1 MTTNNEDNRYH
12 VLSLRQIAGWEI
24 PSIDHSDLKIKAKP
38 PSLQRG
44 LVWEP
49 QQIEM
54 LWDSVMRGFPIG
66 SLVLSAKIGEQ
77 KDKLSNIFVKQDR
90 EPATHH
96 ILDGQQ
102 RCYAIALGFHDPWH
116 NGNDQAILW
125 LDLLPGKRLQNNTR
139 QYLFRVTT
147 RSHPWGFRH
156 DNQSSR
162 LSAES
167 IRKSLEELEK
177 RPSPKELSPFDAG
190 LPVPVF
196 LLFKHFN
203 RDTRKLDWATLLK
216 CLSDLIPAL
225 TQKIYDNAIDREE
238 IEKGLEQAE
247 QLKVIALQVPS
258 GVKGIE
264 NIEQIFQRL
273 NQQGTSLDNEEL
285 TYSMIKAYWLD
296 VEECLESLGSLRHTT
311 EPRLISM
318 AIRVALTGQD
328 GKMHTELTVD
338 RIRNI
343 FRPRERNSE
352 VRKKEDIDDA
362 NKAIAIKEYFQDKL
376 KLALQWIDDHFLFH
390 EKNRP
395 YGLPPYLRSS
405 LAWNSRDVF
414 AWLMVVA
421 KRHDYKPVTD
431 EQLLKKIISLT
442 LSIHWFGSDK
452 TRAVE
457 KLLLE
462 KDLGSENVKLSNLKN
477 DKGDF
482 LVFSPIDKVELE
494 EILSLNQDSS
504 EKSLSVW
511 TSFWHAIVEVD
522 DQNQP
527 RKDKE
532 DKEDKEERGKKYG
545 QFMER
550 LRNNREL
557 LVYVQRSYFASKF
570 ADFDPSNRLMWK
582 GHNRPWDY
590 DHILPSNKLDATGRS
605 KSAGEFHQ
613 ACKVWQQSIGN
624 LIAVDFTFNREAQDV
639 KSASKKYDTKK
650 TSELDG
656 TLDCVNAYDIELED
670 TNDLIKSR
678 AFIVAARNRL
688 IELYKCWYDSLDVG
702 NYK

>member
-1 MTTNNEDNRYH
+1 MATDNKDSRYH
-12 VLSLRQIAGWEI
+12 ALSLRQIAGWEI
-24 PSIDHSDLKIKAKP
+24 PSVDNSNSEIRAKV

-49 QQIEM
+49 QQIEL
-54 LWDSVMRGFPIG
+54 LWDSLMQGFPIG
-66 SLVLSAKIGEQ
+66 SLVLSAKNSEQ
-77 KDKLSNIFVKQDR
+77 KDKSSNFSAIANQKPV
-90 EPATHH
+90 THH

-102 RCYAIALGFHDPWH
+102 RCYAIALGFHDLWH
-116 NGNDQAILW
+116 DNDQAILW
-125 LDLLPGKRLQNNTR
+125 LDLKPGNRLQNSIR

-147 RSHPWGFRH
+147 KSHPWGFGH

-162 LSAES
+162 LSAGNIRES
-167 IRKSLEELEK
+167 LGAHTE
-177 RPSPKELSPFDAG
+177 RPLPKELRPFDAG

-203 RDTRKLDWATLLK
+203 MGTEKLNWDAFSEDLAE
-216 CLSDLIPAL
+216 LIPNSAGI
-225 TQKIYDNAIDREE
+225 TYDDSIDREN
-238 IEKGLEQAE
+238 IEGGLSLAE
-247 QLKVIALQVPS
+247 KAIIIALQVPAK
-258 GVKGIE
+258 VKKIE

-273 NQQGTSLDNEEL
+273 NRQGTPLDNEEL
-285 TYSMIKAYWLD
+285 TYSMIKAYWPD
-296 VEECLESLGSLRHTT
+296 VEECLESLDSLRHTT
-311 EPRLISM
+311 EPRLINM

-343 FRPRERNSE
+343 FRPSDSK

-395 YGLPPYLRSS
+395 YGLPAYLRSS

-421 KRHDYKPVTD
+421 KRHDYKPVTN
-431 EQLLKKIISLT
+431 EQLLKKIIGLA

-452 TRAVE
+452 TKAVE

-477 DKGDF
+477 DKGES
-482 LVFSPIDKVELE
+482 LIFSPIDKVELE
-494 EILSLNQDSS
+494 EILSLSKDSTK
-504 EKSLSVW
+504 KSLSDW
-511 TSFWHAIVEVD
+511 KSFWHAIVEAD

-527 RKDKE
+527 RKEKDKE
-532 DKEDKEERGKKYG
+532 DRSKKYG

-570 ADFDPSNRLMWK
+570 RDFDPSNRLMWK

-590 DHILPSNKLDATGRS
+590 DHILPSNKLNASGRGGN
-605 KSAGEFHQ
+605 AGDFHDV
-613 ACKVWQQSIGN
+613 CKVWQQSIGN
-624 LIAVDFTFNREAQDV
+624 LIAVDFTFNRGEQDNT
-639 KSASKKYDTKK
+639 SSKKYNSERA
-650 TSELDG
+650 SELNG
-656 TLDCVNAYDIELED
+656 VLDCIDAYDIELED
-670 TNDLIKSR
+670 TANFEKSI
-678 AFIVAARNRL
+678 AFVVAARNRL
-688 IELYKCWYDSLDVG
+688 IELYRRWYDSLDVG

>member
-1 MTTNNEDNRYH
+1 MTTDNQDSGYH

-66 SLVLSAKIGEQ
+66 SLVLSSKIGEQ
-77 KDKLSNIFVKQDR
+77 TDKSSNIFSKQDKKQ
-90 EPATHH
+90 ATHH

-125 LDLLPGKRLQNNTR
+125 LDLMPGERLQNSTR

-147 RSHPWGFRH
+147 KSHPWGFRH

-167 IRKSLEELEK
+167 IRKSLEELEKEK

-203 RDTRKLDWATLLK
+203 RDTRKLDWVTLLK
-216 CLSDLIPAL
+216 RLSDLIPAL
-225 TQKIYDNAIDREE
+225 TQKIHDSAIDREE
-238 IEKGLEQAE
+238 IERGLEQAE
-247 QLKVIALQVPS
+247 QLKVIALQVPV
-258 GVKGIE
+258 GVEGIE

-273 NQQGTSLDNEEL
+273 NRQGTPLDNEEL
-285 TYSMIKAYWLD
+285 TYSMIKAYWPD
-296 VEECLESLGSLRHTT
+296 VEDCLECLDSLRHTT
-311 EPRLISM
+311 EPRLISI

-328 GKMHTELTVD
+328 GKMHAELNVD

-343 FRPRERNSE
+343 FRPRNSG

-395 YGLPPYLRSS
+395 YGLPAYLRSS

-421 KRHDYKPVTD
+421 KRHDYKPVTN
-431 EQLLKKIISLT
+431 EQLLKKIIGLA

-452 TRAVE
+452 TKAVE

-477 DKGDF
+477 DKGES
-482 LVFSPIDKVELE
+482 LIFSPIDKVELE
-494 EILSLNQDSS
+494 KILSLNQDSN

-511 TSFWHAIVEVD
+511 KSFWHAIVEAD

-527 RKDKE
+527 RKEKDKE
-532 DKEDKEERGKKYG
+532 DRSKKYG

-570 ADFDPSNRLMWK
+570 RDFDPSNRLMWK

-590 DHILPSNKLDATGRS
+590 DHILPSNKLNASGRGGN
-605 KSAGEFHQ
+605 AGDFHDV
-613 ACKVWQQSIGN
+613 CKVWQQSIGN
-624 LIAVDFTFNREAQDV
+624 LIAVDFTFNRGEQDNT
-639 KSASKKYDTKK
+639 SSKKYNSERA
-650 TSELDG
+650 SELNG
-656 TLDCVNAYDIELED
+656 VLDCIDAYDIELED
-670 TNDLIKSR
+670 TANFEKSI
-678 AFIVAARNRL
+678 AFVVAARNRL
-688 IELYKCWYDSLDVG
+688 IELYRRWYDALDVG

>member
-1 MTTNNEDNRYH
+1 MSRRTNQAIFF
-12 VLSLRQIAGWEI
+12 LSRI
-24 PSIDHSDLKIKAKP
+24 
-38 PSLQRG
+38 R
-44 LVWEP
+44 
-49 QQIEM
+49 
-54 LWDSVMRGFPIG
+54 
-66 SLVLSAKIGEQ
+66 
-77 KDKLSNIFVKQDR
+77 NKQ
-90 EPATHH
+90 PTHH

-125 LDLLPGKRLQNNTR
+125 LDLMPGERLQNSTR

-147 RSHPWGFRH
+147 KSHPWGFRH

-167 IRKSLEELEK
+167 IRKSLEELEKEK

-203 RDTRKLDWATLLK
+203 RDTRKLDWVTLLK
-216 CLSDLIPAL
+216 RLSDLIPAL
-225 TQKIYDNAIDREE
+225 TQKIHDSAIDREE
-238 IEKGLEQAE
+238 IERGLEQAE
-247 QLKVIALQVPS
+247 QLKVIALQVPV
-258 GVKGIE
+258 GVEGIQ

-273 NQQGTSLDNEEL
+273 NRQGTPLDNEEL
-285 TYSMIKAYWLD
+285 TYSMIKAYWPD
-296 VEECLESLGSLRHTT
+296 VEDCLECLDRLRHTT
-311 EPRLISM
+311 EPRLISI

-328 GKMHTELTVD
+328 GKMHAELNVD

-343 FRPRERNSE
+343 FRPRNSG
-352 VRKKEDIDDA
+352 VWKKEDIDDA
-362 NKAIAIKEYFQDKL
+362 NKAITIKEYFQDKL

-395 YGLPPYLRSS
+395 YGLPAYLRSS

-421 KRHDYKPVTD
+421 KRHDYKPITN
-431 EQLLKKIISLT
+431 EQLLKKIIGLA

-452 TRAVE
+452 TKAVE
-457 KLLLE
+457 RLLLE

-477 DKGDF
+477 DISES
-482 LVFSPIDKVELE
+482 LIFSPIDKAELE
-494 EILSLNQDSS
+494 EILSLNQDSN

-511 TSFWHAIVEVD
+511 KSFWNAIVEVND
-522 DQNQP
+522 HNEP
-527 RKDKE
+527 RKDR
-532 DKEDKEERGKKYG
+532 DDRSKKYG

-557 LVYVQRSYFASKF
+557 LVYVQRSYFATEF
-570 ADFDPSNRLMWK
+570 GDFDPSNRLMWK

-590 DHILPSNKLDATGRS
+590 DHILPLKKLDATGRGGN
-605 KSAGEFHQ
+605 ARNFHE

-624 LIAVDFTFNREAQDV
+624 LIAIDFTFN
-639 KSASKKYDTKK
+639 
-650 TSELDG
+650 
-656 TLDCVNAYDIELED
+656 
-670 TNDLIKSR
+670 LIS
-678 AFIVAARNRL
+678 
-688 IELYKCWYDSLDVG
+688 SVG
-702 NYK
+702 I

>member
-1 MTTNNEDNRYH
+1 MKTDNQDSGYH

-77 KDKLSNIFVKQDR
+77 TDKSSNIFPKQDKKQ
-90 EPATHH
+90 ATHH

-102 RCYAIALGFHDPWH
+102 RCYAIALGFHDSWH
-116 NGNDQAILW
+116 NNDQAILW
-125 LDLLPGKRLQNNTR
+125 LDLMPGKRLQNSIR

-147 RSHPWGFRH
+147 KSHPWGFGH

-162 LSAES
+162 LSAEN
-167 IRKSLEELEK
+167 IRSFLDELKKEK
-177 RPSPKELSPFDAG
+177 RPLPKELRPFDAG

-196 LLFKHFN
+196 LLFECFDKK
-203 RDTRKLDWATLLK
+203 TEKLDWDTLSKRLA
-216 CLSDLIPAL
+216 DLIPGF
-225 TQKIYDNAIDREE
+225 TGKIHDSAIDHEK
-238 IEKGLEQAE
+238 IEKGLNLAEQA
-247 QLKVIALQVPS
+247 KVIALQVPI
-258 GVKGIE
+258 GIEGIE

-273 NQQGTSLDNEEL
+273 NRQGTPLDNEEL
-285 TYSMIKAYWLD
+285 AYSMIKAYWSD
-296 VEECLESLGSLRHTT
+296 VEDCLRRLEEKKLRHTT

-328 GKMHTELTVD
+328 GKMPAELNVD

-343 FRPRERNSE
+343 FRPKYDG
-352 VRKKEDIDDA
+352 VQKKEDIDAYDA
-362 NKAIAIKEYFQDKL
+362 ITEYFRGEL
-376 KLALQWIDDHFLFH
+376 KSALQWIDDHFLFH

-395 YGLPPYLRSS
+395 YGLPAYLRSS

-421 KRHDYKPVTD
+421 KRHDYKPVSN
-431 EQLLKKIISLT
+431 EQLLKKIIGLA

-477 DKGDF
+477 DKGE

-494 EILSLNQDSS
+494 EILPFTKDSGEESLLAWD
-504 EKSLSVW
+504 
-511 TSFWHAIVEVD
+511 SFWRGVVNVG
-522 DQNQP
+522 DQDQQ
-527 RKDKE
+527 KE
-532 DKEDKEERGKKYG
+532 RSKKYG

-550 LRNNREL
+550 LRSNREL
-557 LVYVQRSYFASKF
+557 LVYVQRSYFATEF
-570 ADFDPSNRLMWK
+570 RDFDPSNRLMWK

-590 DHILPSNKLDATGRS
+590 DHILPSNKLNATGRGEN
-605 KSAGEFHQ
+605 AGKFHEV
-613 ACKVWQQSIGN
+613 CKVWQQSIGN
-624 LIAVDFTFNREAQDV
+624 LIAVDFTFNRGKQDNTASN
-639 KSASKKYDTKK
+639 KYDKKEASK
-650 TSELDG
+650 LDG
-656 TLDCVNAYDIELED
+656 ALNCVNAYDIELED
-670 TNDLIKSR
+670 TADFEKSR
-678 AFIVAARNRL
+678 AFVVAVRDRL
-688 IELYKCWYDSLDVG
+688 IKLYKCWYDSLDVG